1 MARFLHLCPSGR
13 AAPGSGNVKASSSSG
28 KAKANGNGKAKAAG
42 GGGGGSGGGSMAK
55 GGGSMAKG
63 GGSSSGVAKAGYV
76 LSSKE
81 FEDMVSS
88 QLSKPDRDPGPVPE
102 PEPWPEPWPE
112 PRPSPHPGPGPTQ
125 ISSRLS
131 RLATAP
137 GLHHVFSYANFLT
150 FKPEDQAKLLALLPE
165 QDRHNPEACLRSEQL
180 VSAVRSRT

>member
-13 AAPGSGNVKASSSSG
+13 TAPGSGNVKASSSSG

-42 GGGGGSGGGSMAK
+42 GGGGGS
-55 GGGSMAKG
+55 
-63 GGSSSGVAKAGYV
+63 SSGIKKAGYV

-137 GLHHVFSYANFLT
+137 GLHHVFSNASFLT
-150 FKPEDQAKLLALLPE
+150 FKPEDQAKLLSLLPE
-165 QDRHNPEACLRSEQL
+165 EDRHNPEACLRSEQL
-180 VSAVRSRT
+180 VSAVRSRTEQPLSPLPSPWP

>member
-13 AAPGSGNVKASSSSG
+13 AAPGTGNVKASSSGGGG
-28 KAKANGNGKAKAAG
+28 KAKATGGGGG
-42 GGGGGSGGGSMAK
+42 GGGGGSMAR
-55 GGGSMAKG
+55 G
-63 GGSSSGVAKAGYV
+63 GGSSSGIAKAGYV

-137 GLHHVFSYANFLT
+137 GLHHVFSNASFLT